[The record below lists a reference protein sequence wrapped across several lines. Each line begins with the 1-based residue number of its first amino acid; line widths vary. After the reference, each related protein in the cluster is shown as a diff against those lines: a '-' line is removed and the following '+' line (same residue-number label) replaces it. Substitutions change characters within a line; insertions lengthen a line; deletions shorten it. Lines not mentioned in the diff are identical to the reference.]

1 MKIQIDKSVEEFE
14 IGDKTY
20 PLNVADD
27 LLSKYEERFSE
38 MQRKASEIFSLEEQS
53 ELVKGLLD
61 FMFQSDVAGEEIYQ
75 ACGKSTFAMVGVVEQ
90 ILEHVGTVL
99 SKKKN
104 AKLKNY
110 LAKK

>member
-1 MKIQIDKSVEEFE
+1 MKIQINKSIEEFE

-27 LLSKYEERFSE
+27 LLFKYEERFSE
-38 MQRKASEIFSLEEQS
+38 MQRNAKDVFDLEEQS
-53 ELVKGLLD
+53 KLIKELLN

-75 ACGKSTFAMVGVVEQ
+75 ACDASTFAMINVIEQ

-99 SKKKN
+99 SSKKD